1 VDDDDEEEIKRIE
14 EDIERRRLE
23 KKIEDYLRK
32 IEKISM
38 KKKIIYYL
46 NMDIPNTKEGK
57 YIYIFLLNKNEVFV
71 CVCIEKI
78 LVPTYIYRQAIEE
91 LPVKEDQI
99 LYNIFMVV
107 FYLIIVAASIY
118 FAISN
123 MNLFGITSR
132 NTVQFHDI
140 EYLYCKDC
148 NSIDMQSLTFNSW
161 IHALNIK
168 RINVTKPHAMDVT
181 ITQCKFNNK
190 NVPTSREILRM
201 YNIITV
207 DKSNFTH
214 AYFNISLGASQTS
227 VSSNPN
233 IKDINFGS
241 SENKYRTITSLNS
254 NIFKN
259 LNANDTIVIQLV
271 ANNKNNISS
280 ARMY

>member
-1 VDDDDEEEIKRIE
+1 GNNNDNVDDDDEEE
-14 EDIERRRLE
+14 IERRRLE

-32 IEKISM
+32 IEKIRM

-46 NMDIPNTKEGK
+46 NRDIPNTKEGK
-57 YIYIFLLNKNEVFV
+57 YIYIFLLNRNELFV

-78 LVPTYIYRQAIEE
+78 CYYDIPPIMQSPIVPAYIYRQAIEE

-168 RINVTKPHAMDVT
+168 RINVTKPHAMD
-181 ITQCKFNNK
+181 
-190 NVPTSREILRM
+190 
-201 YNIITV
+201 
-207 DKSNFTH
+207 
-214 AYFNISLGASQTS
+214 
-227 VSSNPN
+227 
-233 IKDINFGS
+233 
-241 SENKYRTITSLNS
+241 
-254 NIFKN
+254 
-259 LNANDTIVIQLV
+259 
-271 ANNKNNISS
+271 
-280 ARMY
+280 